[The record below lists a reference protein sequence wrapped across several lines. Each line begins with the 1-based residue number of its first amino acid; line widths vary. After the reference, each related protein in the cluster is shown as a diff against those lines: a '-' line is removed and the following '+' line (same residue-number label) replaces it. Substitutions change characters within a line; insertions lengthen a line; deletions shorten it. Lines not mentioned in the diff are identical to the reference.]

1 MNSARVVEAMPTAPA
16 PDLYMQTLRKTLEHI
31 TDADWLNRNS
41 PLASV
46 FFAGASVST
55 ERQRQVV
62 LTGRPE
68 LDRCLRAIWH
78 EWEQRA
84 KTPLQSLLWEAV
96 CQLPASLEDHMQAIL
111 LLTYF
116 DDEQPKQS
124 QVIKLLAMGRSTYYR
139 HLERAIEMLGHTITL
154 TLRPALRLEQPAVRP
169 LIGRQAELA
178 QAQSGLEQGGTI
190 HLVGGS
196 GLGKTALGAA
206 LATRWPHGVFWY
218 TFRLG
223 VNDSLEQLLFAT
235 AYFLHEQGASGLWL
249 YLTTGAEPLDSAR
262 ALLALR
268 QHWVDLQETPPLFCF
283 DEVDLLLDDDLY
295 SSSEHLRIHKLLEEW
310 NSAERAGSPLL
321 LIGQKLLLEPQ
332 AEHLIQLS
340 PLTAAD
346 LTLFCAQTNVSLSP
360 VQSEH
365 LLSITRGNPLLLRL
379 FAALHQR
386 SAALLETLE
395 QLTTPIALD
404 WFVARLTHH
413 LTADEQLVLQEL
425 ALFANEAPPGIWRR
439 GQKRLENLIQ
449 LGLIEQSTHGIALHP
464 ALRKVL
470 YARLPATRKIE
481 MHLAAA
487 QQLAERGRFTDA
499 AGHYMQAEHPEMAIW
514 TWYTHQQQEIQQGQA
529 SAALALFLPLAAVTL
544 PRADDRRALVLL
556 LALLLQRVGRA
567 PEALALLEE
576 TVWPAQ
582 SVSASLAH
590 ERRGD
595 LLAEMGLVERGLAE
609 MRRGLEDFSRLRMT
623 QEIELSLQMGRRTLA
638 RLGDVELTRRHVAEA
653 RISLDVL
660 QGRLEEATGNYAGA
674 RTHFESALA
683 LAQQTTDPQRLA
695 KIHEGLGV
703 LEARY
708 ANLEAAVEHLDEA
721 GKLYRHGGNQIAAVG
736 ITNSLLAMAYLI
748 QRRHAEAVTPAETAR
763 AFFAELDHTYWV
775 ALNETYL
782 AEA

>member
-1 MNSARVVEAMPTAPA
+1 M
-16 PDLYMQTLRKTLEHI
+16 
-31 TDADWLNRNS
+31 
-41 PLASV
+41 
-46 FFAGASVST
+46 
-55 ERQRQVV
+55 
-62 LTGRPE
+62 
-68 LDRCLRAIWH
+68 
-78 EWEQRA
+78 
-84 KTPLQSLLWEAV
+84 
-96 CQLPASLEDHMQAIL
+96 
-111 LLTYF
+111 
-116 DDEQPKQS
+116 
-124 QVIKLLAMGRSTYYR
+124 
-139 HLERAIEMLGHTITL
+139 
-154 TLRPALRLEQPAVRP
+154 
-169 LIGRQAELA
+169 
-178 QAQSGLEQGGTI
+178 
-190 HLVGGS
+190 
-196 GLGKTALGAA
+196 
-206 LATRWPHGVFWY
+206 
-218 TFRLG
+218 
-223 VNDSLEQLLFAT
+223 
-235 AYFLHEQGASGLWL
+235 
-249 YLTTGAEPLDSAR
+249 
-262 ALLALR
+262 
-268 QHWVDLQETPPLFCF
+268 
-283 DEVDLLLDDDLY
+283 
-295 SSSEHLRIHKLLEEW
+295 
-310 NSAERAGSPLL
+310 
-321 LIGQKLLLEPQ
+321 
-332 AEHLIQLS
+332 
-340 PLTAAD
+340 
-346 LTLFCAQTNVSLSP
+346 
-360 VQSEH
+360 
-365 LLSITRGNPLLLRL
+365 LRL

-782 AEA
+782 AEAWLYLSDLRKAEAYAQSALRHEEVMVRPYCLFLLGHVRRQQGAFVEAKQFCRAAIDEAQSLHDRSAEAPAWLALAETARDANQPDEADEAFARAIEIYQQLGVAQEVAYAEQLRAGMGQLA